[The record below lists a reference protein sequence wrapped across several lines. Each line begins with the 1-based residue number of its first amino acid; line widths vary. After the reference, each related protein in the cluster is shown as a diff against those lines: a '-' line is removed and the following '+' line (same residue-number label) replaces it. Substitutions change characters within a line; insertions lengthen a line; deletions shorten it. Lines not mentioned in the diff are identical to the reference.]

1 MPTDITPPAV
11 TIITLPFRQ
20 GNELIE
26 SPCVLVD
33 GKVSGLMTQWLAV
46 QALHG
51 SSPSTLEQYAYGLRR
66 FTEYYLTKGGVS
78 TPEEL
83 VYGFSRAL
91 DQGDKALHWEPL
103 EGKTAS
109 RYFDTFCMF
118 FDWVTTLPEF
128 KNYAHPNPLVDR
140 EMTPHERVVDQ
151 ARNRQ
156 SDMLHHL
163 YPLTKRGQGI
173 RTMRKY
179 PQSNRWSRSS
189 SGPALPID
197 QPGAGWAPAGM
208 HLHDYVRL
216 IKEEPEPR
224 NRLLFLALGAGAAR
238 ISEAL
243 QIFASDVYYDH
254 STHEAIV
261 ALANPVKGMVLLP
274 SNRTVERRQFLADKY
289 GTRPRCLLPRNHPL
303 HVGWK
308 GIFEGGFD
316 DQERPVLADWR
327 NRRWS
332 LMEWMMPVFGRMFWS
347 AHVEYMKTRAAM
359 RPKHP
364 FYFVNLEKNKG
375 APLTRSAAKQLLSAA
390 CTRLGIQRHSP
401 HKLRHMY
408 GNYLAEIGMSLADAQ
423 IMMRHRNPASTLVYF
438 RVKRSVA
445 RERLTLAERQTLLAE
460 RERTALLFPIT

>member
-1 MPTDITPPAV
+1 
-11 TIITLPFRQ
+11 
-20 GNELIE
+20 
-26 SPCVLVD
+26 
-33 GKVSGLMTQWLAV
+33 MTQWLSV
-46 QALHG
+46 KALQGASG
-51 SSPSTLEQYAYGLRR
+51 SSLEQHAYGLRR

-83 VYGFSRAL
+83 VHGFSRAL
-91 DQGDKALHWEPL
+91 DQGDKALRWEPL
-103 EGKTAS
+103 DSRTAG
-109 RYFDTFCMF
+109 RYFDAFCTF
-118 FDWVTTLPEF
+118 FDWLKTLPEF
-128 KNYAHPNPLVDR
+128 ENYAHPNPLVDR
-140 EMTPHERVVDQ
+140 EMTPRERALDQ
-151 ARNRQ
+151 ARSQQ

-179 PQSNRWSRSS
+179 PHYNRWNRTTSEA
-189 SGPALPID
+189 ALPID

-216 IKEEPEPR
+216 VREEPEPR
-224 NRLLFLALGAGAAR
+224 NRLLWLALGAGAAR

-243 QIFASDVYYDH
+243 QIYASDVYYDH
-254 STHEAIV
+254 STREALI
-261 ALANPVKGMVLLP
+261 ALANPVKGKVLLP
-274 SNRTVERRQFLADKY
+274 GNRTVERRKYLADQY
-289 GTRPRCLLPRNHPL
+289 GLRPRCLLSKNHPL

-308 GIFEGGFD
+308 GILEGGFD
-316 DQERPVLADWR
+316 DQERPALADWR
-327 NRRWS
+327 DYRWS

-375 APLTRSAAKQLLSAA
+375 APLTRSAAKQLLSSA
-390 CTRLGIQRHSP
+390 CERLGIQRHSP

-408 GNYLAEIGMSLADAQ
+408 GNYLAEIGIPLSDAQ
-423 IMMRHRNPASTLVYF
+423 IMMRHRNASSTLVYF

-445 RERLTLAERQTLLAE
+445 RARLTSAERQTLLVE
-460 RERTALLFPIT
+460 RERSSLLFPIT